1 MITDNNKTG
10 FEPVLSLLTKFMGFM
25 LSGSVRI
32 NIDDRNALE
41 LKRSPEENLDFSL
54 DIREDVDKISPL
66 SGESILDELSTA
78 KELAQSLAYEN
89 LTISVSRNGKI
100 AMIMG
105 KNANPTIS
113 KLITRTGFIEIK
125 NIIRT
130 TQLSDDL
137 SG

>member
-10 FEPVLSLLTKFMGFM
+10 FEPVLNLLTKFMGFM